1 MQVKRNQDMTDD
13 RRALLTPDERDIL
26 TGEKTVSD
34 NHKYTVVSRVRKKI
48 QKLDDDMTALEEYS
62 DGLLLDELR
71 DVVCDGT
78 DTKAVDPTPPTDQD
92 TGTTSDGTP
101 DTETDETPS
110 DAVERVASDWS
121 EDGRKEARKEAARA
135 VLDYAREHGGVS
147 KKEAKEEVY
156 PEHKVEGQNARTW
169 YRLNVR
175 PVLNEV
181 ATYSQARRK
190 YELDE

>member
-1 MQVKRNQDMTDD
+1 MQVKRNQDMTDE

-78 DTKAVDPTPPTDQD
+78 DTVETGETDQD
-92 TGTTSDGTP
+92 TGTISDGTA

-110 DAVERVASDWS
+110 AAVERVAADWS
-121 EDGRKEARKEAARA
+121 EDGRKEARKKAARA

>member
-1 MQVKRNQDMTDD
+1 MSKVKQTSMAKSRAVLTETEREQIAGEHGDD
-13 RRALLTPDERDIL
+13 RKYQATSRARRRIKEELPRDVEILKEHNPD
-26 TGEKTVSD
+26 
-34 NHKYTVVSRVRKKI
+34 
-48 QKLDDDMTALEEYS
+48 
-62 DGLLLDELR
+62 LLDELR

-78 DTKAVDPTPPTDQD
+78 DTVGTRETDQD
-92 TGTTSDGTP
+92 TGTISDGTA

-110 DAVERVASDWS
+110 AAVERVAADWS
-121 EDGRKEARKEAARA
+121 EDGRKEARKKAARA

>member
-1 MQVKRNQDMTDD
+1 MTDD

-78 DTKAVDPTPPTDQD
+78 DTVETRETDQD
-92 TGTTSDGTP
+92 TGMISDGTA
-101 DTETDETPS
+101 DTEADETPS
-110 DAVERVASDWS
+110 DAVERVAADWS

-156 PEHKVEGQNARTW
+156 PKHKVEGQNARTW
-169 YRLNVR
+169 YRLTVR